1 MRCCLDMALVIWNLG
16 EVLFGYGSCN
26 LGTWVRCCLDMALV
40 IWNLGE
46 VLLNM
51 ALDILEVAM
60 TNLTYLYCE
69 SIRHLNGLVAYVKRE
84 FRDTLIY

>member
-1 MRCCLDMALVIWNLG
+1 
-16 EVLFGYGSCN
+16 
-26 LGTWVRCCLDMALV
+26 MALV

-46 VLLNM
+46 VLLKM

-84 FRDTLIY
+84 FRDTLLY